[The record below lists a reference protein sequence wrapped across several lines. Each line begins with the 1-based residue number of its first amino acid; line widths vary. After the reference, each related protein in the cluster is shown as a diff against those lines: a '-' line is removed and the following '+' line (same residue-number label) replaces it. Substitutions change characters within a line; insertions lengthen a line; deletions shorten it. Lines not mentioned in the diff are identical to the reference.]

1 MNARLPDPGLDR
13 LAEIGALALSVRR
26 LIARILLPLTTVLAL
41 VTLGLWFKQHPGT
54 LCFGLVSA
62 GTLAVLQLWRLH
74 GVGLPILP
82 MLAFQ
87 ILLAYGLPVVVSNDS
102 VMGYPEAYMTRAGM
116 EILTFCCAMAAAWRF
131 GLHVFTHSSRVC
143 YALQGFEDK
152 SPRRLS
158 QLGFGL
164 SVGATLFLLLR
175 SAGVLEVFFRMLP
188 AGTNSIVTVVVAGA
202 SACGFFLGAMMV
214 GKGSLSR
221 LQRVIFWVMFAL
233 NCYISASGFLLSTT
247 TTVVF
252 SVLIGLFWG
261 TGRVPWR
268 FLTLV
273 IGLLAFFNA
282 GKTEMRER
290 YWRQT
295 ASDRSP
301 QIAFTEMLSVY
312 HEWTITSYEALSGAE
327 DTRHRASAHSLTTA
341 GAATKSGQSLFD
353 RINNLQNILFVIA
366 SMERD
371 QRPPLDG
378 ATYSLIPP
386 LLLPRILWPDKPR
399 THEGQVLLN
408 VHFGR
413 QDLNSTFQTYVAWG
427 LQAEAYGN
435 FGPLKGNIL
444 LGLVI
449 GLLFAGVERYIS
461 RKLLL
466 SMEGFLG
473 FTLFLGMANSYE
485 MVASVLV
492 TSIFQSF
499 FPVLIASRPFVERIV
514 PQPPEPAA

>member
-1 MNARLPDPGLDR
+1 VQFRSHDSGLDR
-13 LAEIGALALSVRR
+13 FAEIGDLAISVRR
-26 LIARILLPLTTVLAL
+26 LIARIMPPLTAILAL
-41 VTLGLWFKQHPGT
+41 VTLVLWFKQHPGT
-54 LCFGLVSA
+54 LCFGLISV
-62 GTLAVLQLWRLH
+62 GTLVVLQLWRAH
-74 GVGLPILP
+74 GVGLPIVP
-82 MLAFQ
+82 MLALQ
-87 ILLAYGLPVVVSNDS
+87 TLLAYGLPIVVSNDS
-102 VMGYPEAYMTRAGM
+102 VMGYPEAYMTESGM
-116 EILTFCCAMAAAWRF
+116 EVLVFCCAMAAAWRF
-131 GLHVFTHSSRVC
+131 GLQVFTQSSPVC

-152 SPRRLS
+152 NLSRLS
-158 QLGFGL
+158 RLGFGL
-164 SVGATLFLLLR
+164 SVGATLFVLLR
-175 SAGVLEVFFRMLP
+175 SAGVLEFLFELLP
-188 AGTNSIVTVVVAGA
+188 AGTNSIVTVVLAGA
-202 SACGFFLGAMMV
+202 SACGFFLGAMMM

-221 LQRVIFWVMFAL
+221 LQRVIFWAMFAL
-233 NCYISASGFLLSTT
+233 NCYVSASGFLLSTT

-290 YWRQT
+290 YWQQT
-295 ASDRSP
+295 EDDSTP
-301 QIAFTEMLSVY
+301 QIAFTETPSVY
-312 HEWTITSYEALSGAE
+312 RQWTVASFEALSGAE
-327 DTRHRASAHSLTTA
+327 DTSDRASPQPFTPA
-341 GAATKSGQSLFD
+341 GATPKSGQSLFD

-366 SMERD
+366 SIDRD

-378 ATYSLIPP
+378 ATYALIPP
-386 LLLPRILWPDKPR
+386 LLMPRILWPDKPR

-413 QDLNSTFQTYVAWG
+413 QDLNSTFRTYVAWG